1 MFWSLSLQLLPD
13 ETVIEDSS
21 SQAIAGVKPAY
32 SVFLTNKRVVFRFD
46 GFGSTMAQSF
56 TYDEIT
62 MANAAKRMFITYLGL
77 RTRTKEHFLHI
88 PQPEYWATKILDTK
102 TRMQLSPAAPPK
114 EAASS
119 GDLAMERK
127 RRELHAM
134 LATLRQYDVITDA
147 DVQDKARIID
157 TIVF

>member
-1 MFWSLSLQLLPD
+1 MFWSLSLQFLPG
-13 ETVIEDSS
+13 EKVIEDSS
-21 SQAIAGVKPAY
+21 KQTPAGVKPAY

-56 TYDEIT
+56 TYDEIAT
-62 MANAAKRMFITYLGL
+62 AHAVKRMLITYLGL
-77 RTRTKEHFLHI
+77 TTRTKEHFLHV
-88 PQPEYWATKILDTK
+88 PQPEYWALKILDTK
-102 TRMQLSPAAPPK
+102 TRLQLSPAAPPT

-119 GDLAMERK
+119 GDLAGERK

-134 LATLRQYDVITDA
+134 LATLRNYHVITDA
-147 DVQDKARIID
+147 DVQDKARIIN